1 MVFVFSM
8 NSTIS
13 AAAHFIKFT
22 LPRDEFAAARC
33 DDAIRALETAKANPS
48 GENVAALER
57 AVSEL
62 REACSLSGSR
72 TFC

>member
-1 MVFVFSM
+1 MVFVFGM

-22 LPRDEFAAARC
+22 LVRDEFAASRC
-33 DDAIRALETAKANPS
+33 DDAIRALETAKVNPS

-62 REACSLSGSR
+62 RKACSLSGSR

>member
-1 MVFVFSM
+1 MTTNTKLS
-8 NSTIS
+8 N
-13 AAAHFIKFT
+13 AAHFIKFAMV
-22 LPRDEFAAARC
+22 RDEFAASRC
-33 DDAIRALETAKANPS
+33 DDAIRALETAKANTS